1 MVSGAE
7 KIHKRAFPVRGWYF
21 LVTAVFAAFTAS
33 VMLADSFRDYESEV
47 SVLVI
52 AKNEVSAGSLGKIVA
67 NMEHI
72 AKTDQFRSAFFSVLS
87 EKSGVFDDLS
97 ASMRSDM
104 MDKMLGIRTEK
115 GSSVISIRAAAPDA
129 DDAKMIA
136 RQAALTLFGSAGQYY
151 NLKEDIDLRVMSGP
165 TVSARITNPVLFAF
179 ASIALGFVVA
189 SAFFLVLFGIPDAIS
204 FFERKR
210 RFSRNAL
217 DAKVFEPEMPTS
229 PFLRDTIETDREEAA
244 AVIAEHDNDIVNVP
258 ERSAPI
264 EAVAPV
270 PSTHEKKGSAPS
282 NLPSL
287 SEAEAQFLREFS
299 FEGSLENEEA
309 EEVKGVLAS
318 EGTMTIRAEAA
329 PKEDVVPGV
338 DHEPTEAEYKRR
350 LNELLRG

>member
-1 MVSGAE
+1 MVSGSE
-7 KIHKRAFPVRGWYF
+7 KIYKRAFPVKGWYF

-33 VMLADSFRDYESEV
+33 VILADSFRAYESEV

-52 AKNEVSAGSLGKIVA
+52 AKSEVSAGSLGKIVA
-67 NMEHI
+67 NMERI
-72 AKTDQFRSAFFSVLS
+72 AGTDQFRSAFFSALS
-87 EKSGVFDDLS
+87 ERSGLFDAFS
-97 ASMRSDM
+97 ASMRNDI
-104 MDKMLGIRTEK
+104 MDEIAAIRTEK
-115 GSSVISIRAAAPDA
+115 GSSVISIRAMASDA
-129 DDAKMIA
+129 DDAKIIA
-136 RQAALTLFGSAGQYY
+136 RQAALTLFGSVGQYY
-151 NLKEDIDLRVMSGP
+151 NLKEDIDLRVISGP

-179 ASIALGFVVA
+179 ASIALGLATTSV
-189 SAFFLVLFGIPDAIS
+189 FFLVLFGIPDVIS

-210 RFSRNAL
+210 RFSRNTL

-244 AVIAEHDNDIVNVP
+244 AVIAEHDIVSVP
-258 ERSAPI
+258 EHLVPI
-264 EAVAPV
+264 ETVVPV
-270 PSTHEKKGSAPS
+270 LSAHEKKGSAPS

-309 EEVKGVLAS
+309 TEVKEALVS
-318 EGTMTIRAEAA
+318 EGTLSIRAEAA
-329 PKEDVVPGV
+329 PKEEVGPDA